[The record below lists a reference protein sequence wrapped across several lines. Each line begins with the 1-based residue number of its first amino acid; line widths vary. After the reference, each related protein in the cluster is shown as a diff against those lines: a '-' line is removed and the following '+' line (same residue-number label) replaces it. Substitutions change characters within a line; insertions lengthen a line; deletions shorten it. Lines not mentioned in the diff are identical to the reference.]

1 MQETKEMQV
10 RSLGWQDPLEEGM
23 ATHSSILSWRI
34 QWTEESG
41 NIQFTGSQ
49 SRTQLKW
56 LSTHKQEWSIAIY
69 SNVDDLRDYHTK
81 WSKSDREKQIDD
93 TTYVESKK
101 IVQMNLLTK
110 QKETQT

>member
-41 NIQFTGSQ
+41 NIQFIGSQ

-56 LSTHKQEWSIAIY
+56 LSTYKQEWSIAIY